1 MEPAVH
7 PSVATFDQSLINTV
21 NSSSLN
27 TVNMSRASSQSVD
40 RLASYNQPGD
50 SIRKQSNCSVTSG
63 EDTSNNNN
71 SRSKGRKR
79 WGLNIGVKSGSVKSN
94 KSEKS
99 DGDSRHSSGRSKGVG
114 GMLANISQGL
124 TRSRP
129 DLLSDNSYIADQAFT
144 LPNKIP
150 RESLGQYL
158 ETKLTEGEV
167 VKEFEKISK
176 RKVECNI
183 SVASLEENIP
193 RNRYNKY
200 LLLQLW
206 YPLTDVF
213 IDLKMLCHMM
223 KTGSESPM
231 TKTTNMVM
239 SMLATYQL
247 QWATVRGSTLQLRVH

>member
-1 MEPAVH
+1 MSFGYYHHIKDFFKLIFRQYLEPAVH
-7 PSVATFDQSLINTV
+7 SNVATFDQSLINTV
-21 NSSSLN
+21 NSSSL
-27 TVNMSRASSQSVD
+27 NMSRASSQSVD

-63 EDTSNNNN
+63 EDTSNNNNN

-129 DLLSDNSYIADQAFT
+129 DLLSDTSYIADQAFT
-144 LPNKIP
+144 VPNKIP
-150 RESLGQYL
+150 RESLGHYL

-167 VKEFEKISK
+167 VKEFEKILK

-183 SVASLEENIP
+183 SVASLDENIP
-193 RNRYNKY
+193 RNR
-200 LLLQLW
+200 
-206 YPLTDVF
+206 
-213 IDLKMLCHMM
+213 
-223 KTGSESPM
+223 
-231 TKTTNMVM
+231 
-239 SMLATYQL
+239 
-247 QWATVRGSTLQLRVH
+247 